1 MESSSDAPS
10 SDPNLPILPV
20 TIRDTIVDR
29 NDSVEAAPS
38 SVSSRTRRRG
48 AVEFPTIDGPLGLS
62 VEDSIGQARK
72 FFQFGFLLLPW
83 LWAVN
88 CFYFWPVLSKPASHN
103 HPQLRYYV
111 VGSAIGFLVFSAL
124 LSSWA
129 FTFAFGGEKL
139 FGHVWDQLVMYNLAD
154 RFGLTGWV

>member
-103 HPQLRYYV
+103 HPQLRYYFKLACPGDFV
-111 VGSAIGFLVFSAL
+111 KL
-124 LSSWA
+124 LRCISWP
-129 FTFAFGGEKL
+129 
-139 FGHVWDQLVMYNLAD
+139 
-154 RFGLTGWV
+154 